1 MRLVSTYRALQRPVK
16 ATLWF
21 AFANFFQKGIA
32 FLLIP
37 VFTRFMLPEQY
48 GQYSVFQSWYS
59 VLVIVVTL
67 SLGKSVF
74 HKGMVEFADSKEQY
88 TSSMVG
94 LGMLSTAIFTVVYL
108 AAPSFWNGLTGL
120 STELTL
126 LMFVEFFF
134 FSAFD
139 CWCSRKRFDFDY
151 AGVVALSLIIA
162 AVTAIVSVP
171 AVVLTHSEA
180 PGAEGL
186 VAIVCKVVVSIVVY
200 AIPLIFVLK
209 KSREVFNW
217 KYWKFALLFNLP
229 VIVHLLSTVL
239 LQNADR
245 LMIAQICGDYEA
257 GIYSIAY
264 SMAMV
269 LLIVN
274 VSINGSLTPW
284 TFKAIEANSVREIRR
299 IGSIYLV
306 FVAFINVLLVC
317 VAPEVVNLVATEAY
331 RDAVYIIPPVAAS
344 VVFIA
349 LQDLFLNIEY
359 YYSKTKLIMGAT
371 VIAAT
376 VNVLLN
382 LVFINLFGYLAAGYT
397 TLVCYVLVSVVHFA
411 CYRSICMQKKLNG
424 FYDLRFLV
432 VVALV
437 STIFMLCMLLLYP
450 YPTIRYAFLLLLA
463 AVAFLKRKAIGLAI
477 RTLISNRS

>member
-1 MRLVSTYRALQRPVK
+1 
-16 ATLWF
+16 
-21 AFANFFQKGIA
+21 
-32 FLLIP
+32 
-37 VFTRFMLPEQY
+37 
-48 GQYSVFQSWYS
+48 
-59 VLVIVVTL
+59 
-67 SLGKSVF
+67 
-74 HKGMVEFADSKEQY
+74 
-88 TSSMVG
+88 
-94 LGMLSTAIFTVVYL
+94 
-108 AAPSFWNGLTGL
+108 
-120 STELTL
+120 
-126 LMFVEFFF
+126 
-134 FSAFD
+134 
-139 CWCSRKRFDFDY
+139 
-151 AGVVALSLIIA
+151 
-162 AVTAIVSVP
+162 
-171 AVVLTHSEA
+171 
-180 PGAEGL
+180 
-186 VAIVCKVVVSIVVY
+186 
-200 AIPLIFVLK
+200 
-209 KSREVFNW
+209 
-217 KYWKFALLFNLP
+217 
-229 VIVHLLSTVL
+229 
-239 LQNADR
+239 
-245 LMIAQICGDYEA
+245 MIAQICGDYEA